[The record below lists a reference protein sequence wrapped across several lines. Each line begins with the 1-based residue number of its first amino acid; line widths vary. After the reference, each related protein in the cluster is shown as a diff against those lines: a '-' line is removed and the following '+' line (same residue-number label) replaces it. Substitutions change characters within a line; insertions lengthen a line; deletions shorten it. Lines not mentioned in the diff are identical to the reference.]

1 MPTPTIEKLLILQDR
16 DEQRISLENQVKAV
30 PREVAA
36 VEQKIAAE
44 KAAFEAARG
53 ELRELEARKK
63 AIENEIGSA
72 QDRLSRYKSQQLQVR
87 KNDEYQALGVEIGHA
102 QAEIDTLEEEELK
115 VMYAIDAAKSK
126 SAAAEAELRQN
137 VAGHEARIQSQHE
150 RAVTLQA
157 ELQAA
162 MESVS
167 AARGGVDE
175 PTLRMYDRLAEQ
187 RGLPVIVPIH
197 DGKCGGCHM
206 RVSFNIDSETR
217 KAGKI
222 VTCDQCTRIV
232 YWEA

>member
-1 MPTPTIEKLLILQDR
+1 MPTPTLEKLLVLQER
-16 DEQRISLENQVKAV
+16 DQHRLSQESQLRAV
-30 PREVAA
+30 PRDVAA
-36 VEQKIAAE
+36 VEQLIATE
-44 KAAFEAARG
+44 KSAIDAARG
-53 ELRELEARKK
+53 EVQELEVRKK
-63 AIENEIGSA
+63 AVETDVGAA
-72 QDRLSRYKSQQLQVR
+72 QDRLARYKSQQLLVR
-87 KNDEYQALGVEIGHA
+87 KNDEYQALGVEIAHT
-102 QAEIDTLEEEELK
+102 QAEIDALEEEELK

-137 VAGHEARIQSQHE
+137 VAGHEARIQSLHE